1 MDGGALKGSGPK
13 PLLPLLK
20 FVEDIERCVRQN
32 SDVARADADGKQESP
47 RDRLR
52 RQSRRYRS
60 RELRPRRV
68 PRVCPHFPHFLLWPT
83 FADKNRAN
91 KQPLD
96 LAGFQA
102 FVKQNRAESRF
113 LHFTFSDPVVV
124 PSDPEGAGGTVGFG
138 IKVKA
143 ERKSDGQLQTGNL
156 V

>member
-1 MDGGALKGSGPK
+1 MDSGASTGSGPK

-20 FVEDIERCVRQN
+20 FVEDIERRVHEID
-32 SDVARADADGKQESP
+32 SDAKAAAIVAENFAPDA
-47 RDRLR
+47 
-52 RQSRRYRS
+52 
-60 RELRPRRV
+60 
-68 PRVCPHFPHFLLWPT
+68 FLE
-83 FADKNRAN
+83 AN

-113 LHFTFSDPVVV
+113 LDFTFSDPVVV

-143 ERKSDGQLQTGNL
+143 ERKSDGQLQTANL
-156 V
+156 VTVFEVTWFEDAEHPQGGKRLITRSFAAVGAFEDDV